1 MCSCLYLPVPVTAPS
16 VFPLIPCCDNVNLQ
30 TQVTLGCLVSGYLPD
45 QVEIQ
50 WNSGNITSGILTM
63 SSVYNPTIGVFTRSS
78 QITIPGSKWD
88 NSTYQCSV
96 VHPTTG
102 TKQEK
107 TVRVLPC
114 IQPTVQLLHQSPCS
128 SSSPTMDVNSTLDLV
143 CLISGFY
150 PGNIQVKWLMNG
162 KKDLSTGA
170 SLSAPLKTKDGT
182 YSANSHLRILKGQW
196 NSGTQYSCTVT
207 HLPSNTTKTA
217 NIIKCAEP
225 CTSLEVFL
233 IPPSFEDIYFTKNV
247 QILCL
252 VSSMRNIE
260 NFEMSWTR
268 EKSEN
273 LDVVREDP
281 ILYDNGTYS
290 SVSILKVCAEDWASG
305 EKFTCTVKNQE
316 LPSPIKKT
324 IFKHNEGI
332 SKAPSVHLLPP
343 PQEDLLQQEMASIT
357 CFVTGF
363 YPEDI
368 FIKWQHES
376 KEVSNH
382 EFVSTRPMKKEG
394 EETYFLYSKLTISA
408 EDWNKGDTFTC
419 SVGHEA
425 LPYNL
430 KQQSIDKSSVILWV
444 TDECSEEE
452 DIWATAATFMV
463 LFLLTLFYT
472 ATVTVFKV
480 ITEVKG

>member
-107 TVRVLPC
+107 TVR
-114 IQPTVQLLHQSPCS
+114 
-128 SSSPTMDVNSTLDLV
+128 
-143 CLISGFY
+143 
-150 PGNIQVKWLMNG
+150 
-162 KKDLSTGA
+162 
-170 SLSAPLKTKDGT
+170 
-182 YSANSHLRILKGQW
+182 
-196 NSGTQYSCTVT
+196 
-207 HLPSNTTKTA
+207 
-217 NIIKCAEP
+217 EP

-430 KQQSIDKSSVILWV
+430 KQQSIDKSSGNPSNVNVSVVLS
-444 TDECSEEE
+444 D
-452 DIWATAATFMV
+452 AAGTC
-463 LFLLTLFYT
+463 Y
-472 ATVTVFKV
+472 
-480 ITEVKG
+480 